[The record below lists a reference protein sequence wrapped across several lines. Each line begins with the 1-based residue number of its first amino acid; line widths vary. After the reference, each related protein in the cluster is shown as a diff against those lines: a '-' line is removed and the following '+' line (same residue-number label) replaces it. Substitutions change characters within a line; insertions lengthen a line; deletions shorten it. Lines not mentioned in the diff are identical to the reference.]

1 MTFHCI
7 SIFVGLTCS
16 LTLTLIHFPIRL
28 VYIGLHSITFYLTL
42 YSFPLLYSHSC
53 KLHFISCHFYCVP
66 LRSIAF
72 HCIPSCSIAFHC
84 IPLHSIYFS
93 FCQFTLFYLAV
104 QYTIYTHIHTPTHTK
119 YMHSMPFHCIP
130 FGSNPF
136 RCRRTTHT
144 RPDQTSHHTSHK
156 DTHTH
161 TTSIYRTQY
170 NTTERKEATYTKY
183 THNTIDYSII

>member
-1 MTFHCI
+1 VFTYTDTYTFLNTISIHWVTFHHLLPYI
-7 SIFVGLTCS
+7 IF
-16 LTLTLIHFPIRL
+16 F
-28 VYIGLHSITFYLTL
+28 SITVLTFL
-42 YSFPLLYSHSC
+42 QITFHSMPFLLH
-53 KLHFISCHFYCVP
+53 
-66 LRSIAF
+66 SIAF
-72 HCIPSCSIAFHC
+72 HCILLHSIVFHC
-84 IPLHSIYFS
+84 IPLHSIYLVS
-93 FCQFTLFYLAV
+93 VNLLYSTW
-104 QYTIYTHIHTPTHTK
+104 QYSTIYTHIHTPTHTK

-156 DTHTH
+156 NTHTH
-161 TTSIYRTQY
+161 STSIYRTQY